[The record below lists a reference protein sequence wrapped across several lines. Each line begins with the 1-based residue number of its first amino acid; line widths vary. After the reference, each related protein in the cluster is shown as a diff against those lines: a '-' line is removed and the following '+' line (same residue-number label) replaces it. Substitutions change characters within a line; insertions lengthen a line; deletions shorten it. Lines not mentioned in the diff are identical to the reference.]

1 MKKTIL
7 AITAAMLIL
16 SIIISACLV
25 SHIQSINV
33 VHGTSEISDENQ
45 QATSV
50 ETTEDGEK
58 PQDGE
63 ETSISH
69 NQDCNLDGKEENEN
83 MQNGTSNNPSEN
95 PADTSQDEN
104 TCTNVCPPDG
114 CIYWT
119 TQEPPY
125 AYTPTWT
132 PKEWQEIP
140 IVPPKPEN

>member
-7 AITAAMLIL
+7 ATAAAMLTL
-16 SIIISACLV
+16 SIIISACMA
-25 SHIQSINV
+25 SHVQSINV
-33 VHGTSEISDENQ
+33 VHETSEISDRNQ

-50 ETTEDGEK
+50 ETTENGEK

-63 ETSISH
+63 ETSISP
-69 NQDCNLDGKEENEN
+69 NQDCTPDGKKEN

-95 PADTSQDEN
+95 RVDTSQDEN
-104 TCTNVCPPDG
+104 TCANVCPPDG

-119 TQEPPY
+119 TQGPPY

-132 PKEWQEIP
+132 PKEGQKIP